1 MPDEALTEFVTIKAI
16 ASGGNSVEAVIEI
29 VYSERPQSLIFF
41 AEFTEDVTGLS
52 FDFTFAAGTF
62 ENQALALPS
71 VSFGTITIQLGENSD
86 EKALE
91 MFSITGLQ
99 LLADGYSVFEEYI
112 SLHPE
117 NDRMDQL
124 YDVFIELLNSDGE
137 VNTVTLATIN
147 LIVEAVEEI
156 TPNTLNEESDTV
168 DDLTTESEQEPND
181 ENTNNSNEESDM
193 VDN

>member
-52 FDFTFAAGTF
+52 FDFSFAAGTF

-71 VSFGTITIQLGENSD
+71 VSFGTISIQLGENSD

-91 MFSITGLQ
+91 MFSINGLQ

-137 VNTVTLATIN
+137 VDTVTLATIN

-156 TPNTLNEESDTV
+156 APSTINEESDTV